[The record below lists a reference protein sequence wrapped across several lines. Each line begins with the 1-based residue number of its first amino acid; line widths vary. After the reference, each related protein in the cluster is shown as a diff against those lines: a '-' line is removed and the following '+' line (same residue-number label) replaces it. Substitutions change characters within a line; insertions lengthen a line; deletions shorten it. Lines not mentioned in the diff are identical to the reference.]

1 MDETVW
7 SLAGEAV
14 EWVDTDGWPPV
25 IRVRLVDA
33 DGREWHFIDK
43 VPIFVEDLDPTTT
56 MPAPVGIL
64 CRVVDDDGSGT
75 ISVQI
80 DRDRPESEDGTTRFR
95 VHCDQLSRFDG
106 QLV

>member
-7 SLAGEAV
+7 SLACEAV
-14 EWVDTDGWPPV
+14 GWVDTNGWPSV

-43 VPIFVEDLDPTTT
+43 VPIFVEDLDPTTA

-64 CRVVDDDGSGT
+64 CRVVADDGSGT

-80 DRDRPESEDGTTRFR
+80 DRDRPEAEDGTTRFR
-95 VHCDQLSRFDG
+95 VRRDQLSRFDG
-106 QLV
+106 KLV